1 MSITITLELKALT
14 RALASDWGPALEA
27 AAIRVG
33 AVAAL
38 AYTLGLLAGMRWHQ
52 LLAWLQ
58 QCQLQLLARLGLP
71 GGSNGAP
78 DHFVGASEMVTTP
91 VVPKP
96 VATTNGAELLPAP
109 NAAPVTT
116 PANVACPVPHRNHP
130 HQRPDGQGSPDGAAG
145 QEPAACRPPLRGLP
159 NLPAAGAE
167 GLSSIPDPR
176 RPILPHPLLHAPP
189 HCQP

>member
-1 MSITITLELKALT
+1 MSITITLPTVELKTIT

-27 AAIRVG
+27 AAIRLG

-109 NAAPVTT
+109 NAASVTT
-116 PANVACPVPHRNHP
+116 PANVAPPGTDLIHISDPMAKAVRMVCDGKSHRLAAHICGVSRTSL
-130 HQRPDGQGSPDGAAG
+130 QRVLKA
-145 QEPAACRPPLRGLP
+145 
-159 NLPAAGAE
+159 
-167 GLSSIPDPR
+167 
-176 RPILPHPLLHAPP
+176 
-189 HCQP
+189 